1 VILQNKLSES
11 LRPAASQ
18 IAVPIMMRL
27 ECLMRLTGKV
37 AIITGGGSGIGKAI
51 ALAFVREGAK
61 VVIAGRDSKK
71 LDRAAAEIGG
81 ECLAVCADVSQATD
95 VQNLVSAA
103 IERFQGIN
111 ILVNNAAVLLPGTA
125 ESLSEEDFDQTF
137 NINVRGLW
145 LLSRAV
151 LPHMRAAGSGSII
164 NIASVLSLVG
174 ARNRVAYAA
183 SKGAVMAMTKAM
195 ALDHAAENIRVNC
208 IAPGIV
214 ATEMVEKFNAD
225 PAARRQREA
234 MHPMGRFGQPEDVA
248 SAAVYLASDESRWTT
263 GSVMTI
269 DGGYSAQ

>member
-1 VILQNKLSES
+1 
-11 LRPAASQ
+11 
-18 IAVPIMMRL
+18 MRL
-27 ECLMRLTGKV
+27 SGKV

-51 ALAFVREGAK
+51 AQAFVREGAK

-71 LDRAAAEIGG
+71 LDAAAREIGS
-81 ECLAVCADVSQATD
+81 ECLAVSADVSKGDD
-95 VQNLVSAA
+95 VQKLADAA
-103 IERFQGIN
+103 LGKFQRIN
-111 ILVNNAAVLLPGTA
+111 VLVNNAAVLLPGTA

-137 NINVRGLW
+137 AVNVRGLW

-151 LPHMRAAGSGSII
+151 LPHMRASGGGSIV

-195 ALDHAAENIRVNC
+195 ALDHAGENIRVNC

-214 ATEMVEKFNAD
+214 ETEMVAKFSTDENA
-225 PAARRQREA
+225 RKHRVA
-234 MHPMGRFGQPEDVA
+234 MHPMGRFGRPEEIA
-248 SAAVYLASDESRWTT
+248 SAAVFLASDESGWTT
-263 GSVMTI
+263 GSLITV

>member
-1 VILQNKLSES
+1 
-11 LRPAASQ
+11 
-18 IAVPIMMRL
+18 MRL
-27 ECLMRLTGKV
+27 SGKV

-51 ALAFVREGAK
+51 AQAFVREGAK

-71 LDRAAAEIGG
+71 LEAAAAEIGS
-81 ECLAVCADVSQATD
+81 ECLAVSADVSKTSD
-95 VQNLVSAA
+95 VQKLVDAA
-103 IERFQGIN
+103 LEKFQGIN
-111 ILVNNAAVLLPGTA
+111 VLVNNAAVLLPGTA

-137 NINVRGLW
+137 AINVRGLW
-145 LLSRAV
+145 LLARAV
-151 LPHMRAAGSGSII
+151 LPQMRASGGGSIV

-214 ATEMVEKFNAD
+214 ETEMVAKFSTDEN
-225 PAARRQREA
+225 ARRQRVA

-248 SAAVYLASDESRWTT
+248 NTAVFLASDESGWTT
-263 GSVMTI
+263 GSVLTV